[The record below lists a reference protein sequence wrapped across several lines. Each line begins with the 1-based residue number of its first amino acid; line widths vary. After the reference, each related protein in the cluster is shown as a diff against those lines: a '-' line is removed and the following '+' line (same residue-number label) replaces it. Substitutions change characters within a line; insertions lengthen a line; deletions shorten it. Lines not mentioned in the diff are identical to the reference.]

1 MRNQSSTITNSRAGP
16 SYARHDGKESHG
28 SREADKAIEQAG
40 KRSYYV
46 RIANPRVLGELAW
59 HKSYEAVSWEGFG
72 GPNGSASLS
81 AVIPGAAQRSSHR
94 RLAGSRPT
102 ACSRLLIKSCT

>member
-46 RIANPRVLGELAW
+46 RIANPRVLGELA
-59 HKSYEAVSWEGFG
+59 G
-72 GPNGSASLS
+72 GIWWAERFR
-81 AVIPGAAQRSSHR
+81 IPVGGDTRGGAAKQPQEISGEQANSVFTPAYQELYLRY
-94 RLAGSRPT
+94 
-102 ACSRLLIKSCT
+102 LIM